1 MHYITTA
8 EFLPSDPIFALVMML
23 FYCCYVLRARVL
35 CQIANSAESDV
46 TDGDRRQV
54 RDVRPAPLITRLVA
68 ASVNIA
74 LKSGDIIRDILRAG
88 DLGIVEK
95 TGANDLQTQA
105 DRC

>member
-1 MHYITTA
+1 
-8 EFLPSDPIFALVMML
+8 ML
-23 FYCCYVLRARVL
+23 FYCCYILRARVL
-35 CQIANSAESDV
+35 CQIANNVASDV
-46 TDGDRRQV
+46 TDGGRRQV

-105 DRC
+105 DRCGQLKYLFF